1 MTLKRKATA
10 RRDTAFV
17 RKVNCLVQMVDLKGQ
32 KRQFA
37 KETKICGWKKRN
49 NKICFMGSKYCM
61 DMSFGSSFAFKFPE
75 IYSVLFFC
83 YL

>member
-49 NKICFMGSKYCM
+49 NI
-61 DMSFGSSFAFKFPE
+61 
-75 IYSVLFFC
+75 
-83 YL
+83 